1 MNAKYL
7 LLAVFSLFLLSSTV
21 AYAQL
26 GEQAGQPFFNIS
38 VGSSGTFNYSILN
51 SGSAP
56 ISYTVI
62 LPKLNTIPHN
72 ATPIVTV
79 TPMNG
84 TLAPN
89 SQQVISIKVSI
100 PASDKPYLKWQ
111 GVLSVVETAPAANI
125 TSGAGAVIREGVA
138 KLVTI
143 ESAPPKGIALVYYL
157 IVALVVIIVAVVAAY
172 AVLSKKKLRAS
183 AAQQKVKTAEVKER
197 LKGKTTARARKT
209 ARKKPARKS
218 VKRKA
223 AKKSS
228 HKSSKSTKKR
238 KASAS
243 RRRTKR

>member
-7 LLAVFSLFLLSSTV
+7 LLAVFSLFLLSSAV

-56 ISYTVI
+56 IGYKVS
-62 LPKLNTIPHN
+62 LPALNTIPHN

-89 SQQVISIKVSI
+89 SQQVISIRVSI
-100 PASDKPYLKWQ
+100 PSSDKPYLKWQ

-125 TSGAGAVIREGVA
+125 TSGAGAVIMAGVA
-138 KLVTI
+138 KIVTI

-157 IVALVVIIVAVVAAY
+157 IVALVVIIVVVVAAY
-172 AVLSKKKLRAS
+172 AILSKKKLRAS
-183 AAQQKVKTAEVKER
+183 AAQKKAKAAKIRER
-197 LKGKTTARARKT
+197 LKGQTTARARKT
-209 ARKKPARKS
+209 TRKKSARKPAK
-218 VKRKA
+218 KTA
-223 AKKSS
+223 AKKSPRR
-228 HKSSKSTKKR
+228 SSKSTKRR
-238 KASAS
+238 KASGP